1 MILALQFLGQLRG
14 AFARPAQRRFRMP
27 VVNDNHFF
35 PLATIIICQ

>member
-1 MILALQFLGQLRG
+1 MKTYIITIPAFRSVIQAENEEEAL
-14 AFARPAQRRFRMP
+14 